1 MWSFS
6 PQDNVFLPFLP
17 PGLPSFVFYHFQFL
31 SYLKKENKTKT
42 STDLKAFHYYLFL
55 TAVVLQ
61 KVKQMMFLILY
72 FQRILAK
79 PWCSLGTTNQGNLES
94 LLTSW
99 VHGSP
104 LSLPWTEAGTGWGV
118 LTPNAKQRPK
128 VSEPGGGVGCTPMDP
143 WPQQR
148 VCPSFKLDA
157 VSVSWPT
164 SHLPSATSAADME
177 VSCPATPLLFPSTK
191 TTVPLKIICL
201 ILTVPQTYANPLWQC
216 IYKNFQTE
224 KPSTCMKLHYNNP
237 SPEGQ
242 ELNGIHT
249 TGPWVHCSVL
259 LRVEKD
265 AWSCRHLTCAELQ
278 RAQRSGNQPH
288 SMPQCFPF
296 SPLKKQTQSKCF

>member
-42 STDLKAFHYYLFL
+42 PTDLKAFHYYLFL

-61 KVKQMMFLILY
+61 KVKQMTFLILY

-128 VSEPGGGVGCTPMDP
+128 VSEPGGGWGGMYTHG
-143 WPQQR
+143 
-148 VCPSFKLDA
+148 SLAATK
-157 VSVSWPT
+157 SVSKLQIRCGFSILAHIAFAICYLCCRYGSLLSSYTT
-164 SHLPSATSAADME
+164 SFPKYEDNSSFE
-177 VSCPATPLLFPSTK
+177 NNLLN
-191 TTVPLKIICL
+191 
-201 ILTVPQTYANPLWQC
+201 A
-216 IYKNFQTE
+216 
-224 KPSTCMKLHYNNP
+224 
-237 SPEGQ
+237 
-242 ELNGIHT
+242 
-249 TGPWVHCSVL
+249 HCSPDLCESTMTV
-259 LRVEKD
+259 
-265 AWSCRHLTCAELQ
+265 HL
-278 RAQRSGNQPH
+278 
-288 SMPQCFPF
+288 
-296 SPLKKQTQSKCF
+296 